1 MNFDQFTQSAINED
15 LRMFINNGGQA
26 INFDSE
32 MNTIVKDSFV
42 GTKKFIFIGAL
53 SFLFYFF
60 AVYTFVSALIP
71 MMEKSTGGKMS

>member
-1 MNFDQFTQSAINED
+1 
-15 LRMFINNGGQA
+15 MFINDGGQA

-32 MNTIVKDSFV
+32 MNTIVKESFIS
-42 GTKKFIFIGAL
+42 TKKFIFVGAL

-60 AVYTFVSALIP
+60 SVYTFITALVP

>member
-1 MNFDQFTQSAINED
+1 MNFEQFTQSAINED

-42 GTKKFIFIGAL
+42 GAL